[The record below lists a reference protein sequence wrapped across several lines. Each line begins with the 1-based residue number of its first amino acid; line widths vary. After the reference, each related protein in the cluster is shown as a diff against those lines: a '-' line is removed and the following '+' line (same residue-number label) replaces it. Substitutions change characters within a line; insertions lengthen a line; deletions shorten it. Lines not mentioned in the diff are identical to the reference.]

1 MLSFRAF
8 RKVGMALSSSLSN
21 SGSTSKWRRLRMQ
34 VLKRDGFVCF
44 YCGMEANTVDHIV
57 PRSKIVGHDAD
68 TLDNLVAAC
77 SKCNYA
83 KGGRFFDAGK
93 TQVGS

>member
-1 MLSFRAF
+1 
-8 RKVGMALSSSLSN
+8 
-21 SGSTSKWRRLRMQ
+21 
-34 VLKRDGFVCF
+34 
-44 YCGMEANTVDHIV
+44 MEANTVDHIV

-83 KGGRFFDAGK
+83 KGGRFFVSVPTPSTPLNSFTSQTGTIVHYGEESALKNDDSE
-93 TQVGS
+93 Q